1 MVISKNLSSVVLS
14 SEQYFD
20 TEILLIAELFFLSYF
35 CHLPSTNYFE
45 LQLSYFYYDHLR
57 QVKMA
62 SSICIRKN
70 AELLIENNI
79 CIITCVLQLAAN
91 FLFMKIV

>member
-1 MVISKNLSSVVLS
+1 
-14 SEQYFD
+14 
-20 TEILLIAELFFLSYF
+20 
-35 CHLPSTNYFE
+35 
-45 LQLSYFYYDHLR
+45 
-57 QVKMA
+57 MA